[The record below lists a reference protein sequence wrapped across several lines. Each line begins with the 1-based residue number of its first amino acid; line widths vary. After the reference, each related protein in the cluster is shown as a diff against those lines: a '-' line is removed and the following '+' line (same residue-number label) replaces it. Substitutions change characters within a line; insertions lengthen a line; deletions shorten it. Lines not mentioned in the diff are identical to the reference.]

1 MLIFCYLPYSFA
13 EGIHLSGGKRLTLL
27 CRHEFNFNLS
37 LKLYNPEKIH
47 SRCAFFSYVDRDYGH
62 SFLRNCHVTLHPFQL
77 VPRNPNHRSTNVPDP
92 RLFVG
97 NRRLCLFGTGHLFF
111 QPRRPTCL
119 CHMDRSKCM
128 SDRSKKGV
136 FFILALK
143 DVRGQV
149 EWVREW
155 CRSEFTTKASK
166 WHEGWDDLSRIWYL
180 HCLLALFVYAG
191 ATLLVYA
198 WATSHRLSSGCTVA
212 VTLCMD
218 SARDERRGPRLR
230 IPRMRKFS
238 SFFETG
244 RWRMTPWGSSRA
256 SYCARGIP

>member
-27 CRHEFNFNLS
+27 CRQKFNFNLS

-149 EWVREW
+149 EWVRQW
-155 CRSEFTTKASK
+155 CRIYRSVDMVRRVRWSFTYLVSPLSLGVVCLRLGDVVCLRLGDVASSEF
-166 WHEGWDDLSRIWYL
+166 RL
-180 HCLLALFVYAG
+180 HRGRDSLYGFG
-191 ATLLVYA
+191 KR
-198 WATSHRLSSGCTVA
+198 WA
-212 VTLCMD
+212 
-218 SARDERRGPRLR
+218 
-230 IPRMRKFS
+230 
-238 SFFETG
+238 
-244 RWRMTPWGSSRA
+244 SRA
-256 SYCARGIP
+256 KTSYPTNEEVFVLFRNWEVEDDTMRQEQS